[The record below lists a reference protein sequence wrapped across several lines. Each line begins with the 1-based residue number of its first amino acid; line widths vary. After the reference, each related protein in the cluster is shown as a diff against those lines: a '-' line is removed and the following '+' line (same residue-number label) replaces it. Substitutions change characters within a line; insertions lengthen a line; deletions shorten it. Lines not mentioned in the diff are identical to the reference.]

1 VGGGLPVVQGY
12 ILPPTAPGLGVSVD
26 EQEAARHPF
35 AQEVLMQWWHQDGA
49 VADW

>member
-1 VGGGLPVVQGY
+1 MVQGY

-35 AQEVLMQWWHQDGA
+35 EQEVLMQWWHQDGA